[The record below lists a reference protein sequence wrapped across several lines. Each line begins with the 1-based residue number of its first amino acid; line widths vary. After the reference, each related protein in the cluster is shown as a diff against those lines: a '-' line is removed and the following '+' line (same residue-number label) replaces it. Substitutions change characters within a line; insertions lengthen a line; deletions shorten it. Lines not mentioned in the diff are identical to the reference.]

1 MAMHGIISCE
11 NVGTENIA
19 MLANVLTETY
29 TVLSGRNQK
38 LFKKF
43 LSKLSS
49 YKKPLFIQGLKCQN
63 HIVDCICFIDLENTM
78 WIVVVCIVW
87 PV

>member
-29 TVLSGRNQK
+29 TVLSGKNQK
-38 LFKKF
+38 LVKNF
-43 LSKLSS
+43 L
-49 YKKPLFIQGLKCQN
+49 KKPSFANNKF
-63 HIVDCICFIDLENTM
+63 VDKD
-78 WIVVVCIVW
+78 
-87 PV
+87 